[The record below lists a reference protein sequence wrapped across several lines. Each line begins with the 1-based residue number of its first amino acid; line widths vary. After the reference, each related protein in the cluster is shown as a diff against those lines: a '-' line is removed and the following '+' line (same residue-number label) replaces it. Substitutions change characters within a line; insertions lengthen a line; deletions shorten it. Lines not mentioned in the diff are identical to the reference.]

1 MKISRAGMC
10 EAFYDMPLYI
20 QFVLTTMCNYNC
32 SYCFGHNKL
41 SRGGGGETSHPLNK
55 LKQQLII

>member
-41 SRGGGGETSHPLNK
+41 SRGGETSQPLNNF
-55 LKQQLII
+55 KQLLII